1 MQHPVPLFVGEG
13 GKGAVTDDA
22 GIADHTV
29 IGAVFGHVGLQPR
42 AATLAIGDVEL
53 DQAPL
58 PTGRLQ
64 AGQRR
69 LGTGAVAVVVHHDE
83 KTVGGQLEGDGA
95 AYPLAGARDQ
105 YGRDHETSFAN
116 KSDNSPGAG

>member
-1 MQHPVPLFVGEG
+1 M
-13 GKGAVTDDA
+13 
-22 GIADHTV
+22 
-29 IGAVFGHVGLQPR
+29 FGHVGLQPH

-83 KTVGGQLEGDGA
+83 KTVGGQRGRWRGLS
-95 AYPLAGARDQ
+95 LAGARDQ